1 MKSYLGI
8 DIGSVSTKAVILDLN
23 KEIVASIYIQTQ
35 GYPIDALKKALCILK
50 TKGEFDICGVCA
62 TGSGRHLAA
71 TIVNADIIKNEITCQ
86 TIGTLYYYPL
96 ARSII
101 EIGGQDSKCIQIDNM
116 GVPIWYNMNSL
127 CSAGTGSFLSSTAH
141 RLGVPITEFGDRS
154 LRSKINVSIAG
165 KCGVFAESD
174 LIHKQ
179 QLGFNK
185 DDLIKGLCRALARNY
200 INNVSKNRHLKA
212 PIIFSGGVANNIGV
226 VEAFKNEF
234 GHPITVHKYNE
245 ISGCIGAALLAIE
258 EVQKEST
265 FAGFNIVE
273 KQFTSQ
279 GFQCQDC
286 PNNCEVAIIMRD
298 TDVIA
303 AFGSRCGKWENKQPE
318 MIKVLLDKFNVAN
331 VPH

>member
-8 DIGSVSTKAVILDLN
+8 DIGSVSTKAVIMDVN
-23 KEIVASIYIQTQ
+23 KELVASVYMQTD
-35 GYPIDALKKALCILK
+35 GYPMDALKKALYVLK
-50 TKGEFDICGVCA
+50 TKGEFDIWGVCA
-62 TGSGRHLAA
+62 TGSGRHLAG
-71 TIVNADIIKNEITCQ
+71 IMVNADVIKNEITCQ
-86 TIGTLYYYPL
+86 TIGTLHYYPE

-101 EIGGQDSKCIQIDNM
+101 EIGGQDSKCVQIDNM

-141 RLGVPITEFGDRS
+141 RLGVPITEFGERA

-200 INNVSKNRHLKA
+200 INNVSKNRNLKL

-226 VEAFKNEF
+226 VKAFENEF
-234 GHPITVHKYNE
+234 QQPITVHKYNE
-245 ISGCIGAALLAIE
+245 LSGCIGAAFLAME
-258 EVQKEST
+258 EVHEKSS
-265 FAGFNIVE
+265 FAGFDIIEN
-273 KQFTSQ
+273 QFTSR

-286 PNNCEVAIIMRD
+286 PNNCEIAIIMRD
-298 TDVIA
+298 TEVIA
-303 AFGSRCGKWENKQPE
+303 TFGSRCGKWENKQPK
-318 MIKVLLDKFNVAN
+318 MIKAVC
-331 VPH
+331 